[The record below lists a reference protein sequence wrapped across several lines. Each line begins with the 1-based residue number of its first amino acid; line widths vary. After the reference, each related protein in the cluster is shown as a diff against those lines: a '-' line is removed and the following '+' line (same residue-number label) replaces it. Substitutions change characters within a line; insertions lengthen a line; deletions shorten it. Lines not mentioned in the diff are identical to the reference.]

1 MSYGAS
7 LVGKEVTVAKFG
19 TDGKMVTGWN
29 EINGD
34 YYYLNSSDGKM
45 LTRWLS
51 DGTNKYY
58 MDPESG
64 KMARTWKEI
73 DNAYYYFNNAG
84 HMMTGWIQVGNKYYY
99 LDPNTGRMV
108 ANTTLNI
115 NGTNYVFNV
124 DGSCQNAAGVNAVVA
139 NPPGVSGNTS
149 QTNSSST
156 TYGPGGSSTAP
167 NTNSGSNAPSSSSGG
182 LTPRLYRRSREYPER
197 FIFWHSFKF

>member
-1 MSYGAS
+1 
-7 LVGKEVTVAKFG
+7 
-19 TDGKMVTGWN
+19 
-29 EINGD
+29 
-34 YYYLNSSDGKM
+34 
-45 LTRWLS
+45 
-51 DGTNKYY
+51 
-58 MDPESG
+58 
-64 KMARTWKEI
+64 MARTWKEI

-182 LTPRLYRRSREYPER
+182 LTPGSTGGPGNTQSGSSSGTPLPLSL
-197 FIFWHSFKF
+197 ILM